1 LSDLLFRKE
10 YILVAF
16 MFAIL
21 LIIIVPLNTLLLDF
35 FLVLS
40 LSSAVLIL
48 LLSLFVKKPTDLSTF
63 PTLLLV
69 LVLFRLALNIATTR
83 SILSDG
89 HLGVEAVSSIIASF
103 GKFVVGNN
111 MVIGV
116 IIFIILVLINFI
128 VITKGAGRVAEVR
141 ARFALDALPGKQMAI
156 DVDLNAGNITEEQAS
171 LRRRQLNDELSFYGT
186 MDGSAKFVK
195 GDAIAGIL
203 ITIVNIIGGLLIGIF
218 KYDMS
223 AQESTEVFTIL
234 TIGDGLVSQIPSLI
248 ISTAAAIIITRSNGD
263 DEDNFAR
270 GTIGE
275 ISKDSRA
282 LMITGFALVMFA
294 FVPGFP
300 VGILLVMGSLLM
312 LIGYTV
318 FSIQT
323 NQDNLLSRTFS
334 TTDKGIVDK
343 TIMDKDELRE
353 HKKEFNKQNEQA
365 VLNKALKLDICELKL
380 GSLLLPL
387 ASSNTSELLDKI
399 KNLRVKIA
407 KELGFIIPKIKI
419 TDDNKLEPNE
429 YAFYI
434 KKVPV
439 AKIKIEPNKFLVMGD
454 IEKKPVTGIKTKDP
468 VFDMDA
474 LWIEPS
480 KKTEALSK
488 GLSVIDNASVI
499 SAHIAELIKQHSQ
512 DILTRD
518 DIANNLQKLQDEFP
532 AIIDDINAIQDKG
545 VVYRVCKELLK
556 ENVPIVDMLSIIE
569 GILDAYSVV
578 GGNQTLP
585 IIPLTASVRQKLY
598 RLITK
603 TFTDKDGKIH
613 LLVLSNPLTQD
624 FLKNL
629 IEDTT
634 GHSKIQTSV
643 GVMNSFIKEIQE
655 QLDALKQKG
664 IMSVV
669 LCVDEKLRK
678 PLSDRIHSSN
688 IDINVL
694 SFEEVDTN
702 SSYEIHATLQ
712 AKDETQQEQE
722 NTQKD

>member
-1 LSDLLFRKE
+1 MSDLLFRKE

-48 LLSLFVKKPTDLSTF
+48 LLSLFVKNPTDLSTF

-103 GKFVVGNN
+103 GKFVVGGN

-156 DVDLNAGNITEEQAS
+156 DVDLNAGIITQEEAS
-171 LRRRQLNDELSFYGT
+171 QRRAQLNDELSFYGT

-218 KYDMS
+218 QYDMS

-248 ISTAAAIIITRSNGD
+248 ISTATAIIITRSNSA

-275 ISKDSRA
+275 MSKDSRA
-282 LMITGFALVMFA
+282 LIITGFSLIMFA

-300 VGILLVMGSLLM
+300 VGILLTMGMLLM
-312 LIGYTV
+312 VIGYTV
-318 FSIQT
+318 YSIQT
-323 NQDNLLSRTFS
+323 NQDNFLSRTFAEPN
-334 TTDKGIVDK
+334 DEDVDK
-343 TIMDKDELRE
+343 TTMSPDEIRE
-353 HKKEFNKQNEQA
+353 LKRKQNQQNEQA
-365 VLNKALKLDICELKL
+365 NLDQALSLKVCELRL
-380 GSLLLPL
+380 GALLLPL
-387 ASSNTSELLDKI
+387 ISTKTNELQDKI

-407 KELGFIIPKIKI
+407 KELGFVIPKIQI
-419 TDDNKLEPNE
+419 TDDNTLDPNE

-439 AKIKIEPNKFLVMGD
+439 IKTKIEPNKFLVMGD
-454 IEKKPVTGIKTKDP
+454 ISKKPIKGTPTKDP
-468 VFDMDA
+468 VFNMDA
-474 LWIEPS
+474 LWIETNQ
-480 KKTEALSK
+480 KNEALGK
-488 GLSVIDNASVI
+488 GHSVIDNASVI
-499 SAHIAELIKQHSQ
+499 SAHIAELIKQYAH

-518 DIANNLQKLQDEFP
+518 DIVNNLQKLKNEFP
-532 AIIDDINAIQDKG
+532 ALISDIEQVSDKG
-545 VVYRVCKELLK
+545 IVFKVCKALLREK
-556 ENVPIVDMLSIIE
+556 VPIVDMLSIIE
-569 GILDAYSVV
+569 IVLESFGAPNAPATPDSK
-578 GGNQTLP
+578 
-585 IIPLTASVRQKLY
+585 IIEHVRAKLS

-603 TFTDKDGKIH
+603 TFLDSDGRLHLFTISPQLEYDMLNSIDANESLRLTADILDK
-613 LLVLSNPLTQD
+613 
-624 FLKNL
+624 L
-629 IEDTT
+629 I
-634 GHSKIQTSV
+634 Q
-643 GVMNSFIKEIQE
+643 EIQE
-655 QLDALKQKG
+655 EVQKLRSEG
-664 IMSVV
+664 IMS
-669 LCVDEKLRK
+669 LSIATKTAIRE
-678 PLSDRIHSSN
+678 PLYRLLEATN
-688 IDINVL
+688 KVKINVL
-694 SFEEVDTN
+694 AEA
-702 SSYEIHATLQ
+702 EIDMRAELVVHKVLGNEINTPNN
-712 AKDETQQEQE
+712 EQQ
-722 NTQKD
+722 NT